1 MIKMSTLARTC
12 GEPNRLCFAP
22 RCGLSLSVAL
32 KDTASHNAGSLVNTA
47 NTKRMLKQQLA
58 NSHRWLIS
66 AGVCLSLLLVGC
78 DTQDTTSDGNDTLQ
92 VVSTSTIIADLTQ
105 RVGGDEIEHQG
116 ILQPGADPHVY
127 EPTPKDSVAL
137 ENADLILYNGF
148 NLEPGLIRMINSTG
162 IKADKYAVG
171 EVVEPLDFEYQ
182 GQQQPDP
189 HVWGDAE
196 NAIAMTEAIRDRLI
210 ELSPED
216 RQEFEN
222 NAAELIAELK
232 QIDSWIEEQIETI
245 PQDRR
250 KLVTTHDAFQYY
262 TNAYGLE
269 MAGTLIG
276 ISTEEQPSA
285 QTVKNLSDSIKKMNI
300 PAIFAETT
308 INPQLIR
315 TVAEEA
321 GVKLAPEE
329 LYSDSI
335 GAPRSSGDT
344 YLKMLQ
350 ANTKSIVESLGGN
363 FQAYAE

>member
-1 MIKMSTLARTC
+1 MLNQQLKFTFRSFISVGVC
-12 GEPNRLCFAP
+12 
-22 RCGLSLSVAL
+22 CGLLL
-32 KDTASHNAGSLVNTA
+32 GGCEGG
-47 NTKRMLKQQLA
+47 TK
-58 NSHRWLIS
+58 NS
-66 AGVCLSLLLVGC
+66 
-78 DTQDTTSDGNDTLQ
+78 SDEELPQ

-105 RVGGDEIEHQG
+105 RIGQDEIKHQG

-127 EPTPKDSVAL
+127 EPTPKDSVAF
-137 ENADLILYNGF
+137 EKADLILYNGF

-162 IKADKYAVG
+162 VKANKYAVG

-196 NAIAMTEAIRDRLI
+196 NAIAMTVAIRDRLI

-216 RQEFEN
+216 EAEFTT
-222 NAAELIAELK
+222 NAEELIIEL
-232 QIDSWIEEQIETI
+232 QQVDQWITEQIATI
-245 PQDRR
+245 PQNQR
-250 KLVTTHDAFQYY
+250 KLVTTHDAFQYF
-262 TNAYGLE
+262 TNAYSLE

-285 QTVKNLSDSIKKMNI
+285 QTVKNLANSIKKMQI

-308 INPQLIR
+308 INPQLIK

-321 GVKLAPEE
+321 GVKLAPQE

-335 GAPRSSGDT
+335 GASGSAGDS
-344 YLKMLQ
+344 YIKMLV

-363 FQAYAE
+363 YTAY